1 MPFHPW
7 ALPLAWQLQNCKA
20 HLAFSEKSRG
30 VIGLDC
36 LTCFKMLTARFHA
49 VRHLYSRLE
58 TQERHSSSL
67 RIFNSFKIKKKKR
80 EIFIKSSMSPSL
92 RSSSHAA
99 GREGQAAKGPRDLGQ
114 VGLFF
119 ESKTST
125 GSASQWPPMPS
136 RSCLSPQ
143 MALQVYNHLDS
154 RGLPP
159 LELGLK
165 TSY

>member
-7 ALPLAWQLQNCKA
+7 ALPLAWQLQNYKA

-67 RIFNSFKIKKKKR
+67 RIFNSFKIKKR
-80 EIFIKSSMSPSL
+80 EKSSLNLQCRQAFGVALTPQAEKAKLPRVHEISG
-92 RSSSHAA
+92 RRAFSSSPKP
-99 GREGQAAKGPRDLGQ
+99 RQAVPRSGHRCHRDPAFPLKWP
-114 VGLFF
+114 
-119 ESKTST
+119 SKCTTTST
-125 GSASQWPPMPS
+125 
-136 RSCLSPQ
+136 
-143 MALQVYNHLDS
+143 
-154 RGLPP
+154 RGAFRH
-159 LELGLK
+159 
-165 TSY
+165 SN